1 MADQRSLPVLVLGG
15 DFGGEC
21 FDAEA
26 WVRAGVVGLV
36 PLGGV
41 GMRGW
46 VDAGRGRGCIV
57 VGGGVGMC
65 A

>member
-1 MADQRSLPVLVLGG
+1 VLGG